1 MTNYNRY
8 DQQVVESI
16 GKGLITCHS
25 ASELAS
31 NLNIDVSGLIKHLKE
46 YRQIKQTSA
55 RNKCGRKVTCNL
67 TGLCKRCYANNY
79 RKEPRKCSHCST
91 NNCNQSCSL
100 FTLIP
105 QCERLKKFPYVCNGC
120 DKHNYCYLNRFVYD
134 PIEVWKNMV
143 TKRSESRKGSHA
155 SEQEFKRLGELLIPL
170 IKDKHQSLP
179 QIFLTHKEE
188 IRWSYPTI
196 LNFIDKGLIEG
207 LKNIDLTKRVRYPI
221 HYKKS
226 NNEPTNTAFL
236 ANRTYDD
243 FISYISENQFIDVV
257 EMDTVLSSRGVNTCL
272 LTLLF
277 RKSNFMLAFLLK
289 EKTAKEVAKV
299 FELIKK
305 QLGIELYR
313 KTFAVVL
320 TDNGSE
326 FANPESIE
334 LDYENGEK
342 ICRLFYCDPG
352 KSGQKGKIEK
362 NHVELRKIFP
372 KGCDFSQFSQKQ
384 INVALSNLNSEP
396 RAILNRNCPGVIA
409 KVFLDEKILAL
420 NEYQFVDPDTVI
432 LHPSLFRK

>member
-1 MTNYNRY
+1 MANYVRY
-8 DQQVVESI
+8 DQLMIESI
-16 GKGLITCHS
+16 GNGLSTCKS
-25 ASELAS
+25 ASELAN
-31 NLNIDVSGLIKHLKE
+31 NLKVDVSGLIKHIKK

-55 RNKCGRKVTCNL
+55 HNKCGRKVNCEITS
-67 TGLCKRCYANNY
+67 LCKRCPANDY
-79 RKEPRKCSHCST
+79 RKEPKQCSHCNK

-105 QCERLKKFPYVCNGC
+105 QCDRLKKFPYVCNGC
-120 DKHNYCYLNRFVYD
+120 DNRNYCYLNRFVYD
-134 PIEVWKNMV
+134 PVDVWKSMIN
-143 TKRSESRKGSHA
+143 KRSESRKGSHA
-155 SEQEFKRLGELLIPL
+155 SEMEFKRLADLLIPL

-196 LNFIDKGLIEG
+196 LSLIDKGLIAG

-221 HYKKS
+221 HYKK
-226 NNEPTNTAFL
+226 NDNEPTNAAFL
-236 ANRTYDD
+236 TNRTYDD
-243 FISYISENQFIDVV
+243 FVAFISDNQFMDVV
-257 EMDTVLSSRGVNTCL
+257 EMDTVLSCKGVSACL

-299 FELIKK
+299 FEWIKK
-305 QLGIELYR
+305 QLGIELYK

-326 FANPESIE
+326 FANPYSIE
-334 LDYENGEK
+334 YDYENGEK
-342 ICRLFYCDPG
+342 ICSLFYCDPG

-372 KGCDFSQFSQKQ
+372 KGCDFSHFSQAQ
-384 INVALSNLNSEP
+384 INVALSNVNSEP

-409 KVFLDEKILAL
+409 KVFLDEKILGL
-420 NEYQFVDPDTVI
+420 NEYQFVDPDKVI

>member
-1 MTNYNRY
+1 MANYNRY
-8 DQQVVESI
+8 DQLMIESI
-16 GKGLITCHS
+16 GNGLATCHS
-25 ASELAS
+25 ASELAK
-31 NLNIDVSGLIKHLKE
+31 NLKIDISGLIKHIKE

-55 RNKCGRKVTCNL
+55 NNKCGRKNSCHITC
-67 TGLCKRCYANNY
+67 LCKTCYANKY
-79 RKEPRKCSHCST
+79 RKDQKECSHCRRS
-91 NNCNQSCSL
+91 NCNQSCSL

-105 QCERLKKFPYVCNGC
+105 QCEKLKKFPYVCNGC
-120 DKHNYCYLNRFVYD
+120 KDSNYCYLNRFVYD
-134 PIEVWKNMV
+134 PNEVWKNM
-143 TKRSESRKGSHA
+143 TSKRSESRKGSHA
-155 SEQEFKRLGELLIPL
+155 NEQEFKRLGELLIPL
-170 IKDKHQSLP
+170 IKEKHQSLP
-179 QIFLTHKEE
+179 QIFQTHKEE

-196 LNFIDKGLIEG
+196 LKFIDNGLIEG

-243 FISYISENQFIDVV
+243 FVSYISENRFIDVV
-257 EMDTVLSSRGVNTCL
+257 EMDSVLSCKGVNTCL

-289 EKTAKEVAKV
+289 EKTAKEVARV
-299 FELIKK
+299 FEWIKK
-305 QLGIELYR
+305 QIGIELYK

-326 FANPESIE
+326 FADPNSIE

-342 ICRLFYCDPG
+342 ICNMFYCDPG
-352 KSGQKGKIEK
+352 RSGQKGKIEK

-372 KGCDFSQFSQKQ
+372 KGCNFSEFSQKQ
-384 INVALSNLNSEP
+384 INVALSNVNSEP
-396 RAILNRNCPGVIA
+396 RAILNRNCPGKIA

-420 NEYQFVDPDTVI
+420 NEYQFVDPDMVI
-432 LHPSLFRK
+432 LHPSLLNK

>member
-1 MTNYNRY
+1 MANYIRY
-8 DQQVVESI
+8 DQLMIESI
-16 GKGLITCHS
+16 GNGLSTCKS
-25 ASELAS
+25 ASELAN
-31 NLNIDVSGLIKHLKE
+31 NLKVDVSGLIKHIKK

-55 RNKCGRKVTCNL
+55 RNKCGRKLDCEITC
-67 TGLCKRCYANNY
+67 LCKRCPANNY
-79 RKEPRKCSHCST
+79 RKEPKQCARCNK

-105 QCERLKKFPYVCNGC
+105 QCDRLKKFPYVCNGC

-134 PIEVWKNMV
+134 PVEVWKNIV
-143 TKRSESRKGSHA
+143 NKRSESRKGSHA
-155 SEQEFKRLGELLIPL
+155 SEMEFKRLGDLLIPL
-170 IKDKHQSLP
+170 VKDKHQSLP

-196 LNFIDKGLIEG
+196 LSFIDKGLIVG

-226 NNEPTNTAFL
+226 NNEPTNAAFL

-243 FISYISENQFIDVV
+243 FVAFISDNQFTDVV
-257 EMDTVLSSRGVNTCL
+257 EMDTVLSCKGVSTCL

-299 FELIKK
+299 FEWIKK

-313 KTFAVVL
+313 KTFAIVL

-326 FANPESIE
+326 FADPNCIE
-334 LDYENGEK
+334 FDLENGEK
-342 ICRLFYCDPG
+342 ICNLFYCDPG

-372 KGCDFSQFSQKQ
+372 KGTDLSEFSQTQ
-384 INVALSNLNSEP
+384 INVALSNVNSEP

-409 KVFLDEKILAL
+409 KVFLDEKILGL
-420 NEYQFVDPDTVI
+420 NEYQFVDPDKVI
-432 LHPSLFRK
+432 LHPSLFKK